1 MVEIKQIWGLLAPVF
16 LGLAA
21 AGGVGYY
28 LYGAGGNAKVA
39 EKQFEA
45 DVHRGAA
52 KAKHELP
59 GRGKQAEKELAVYGK
74 EAGAKLDETVAKS
87 QAELHKAKV
96 EAEAY
101 ARDAKAA
108 TLKEIDQFD
117 KKVEQGASKAKSD
130 ISSWF
135 GGKK

>member
-1 MVEIKQIWGLLAPVF
+1 MSRSRAPVF

-39 EKQFEA
+39 EKQFEGTQTIAHHHHHYFYTVGLITIIPHVLTQSCKTTA

-74 EAGAKLDETVAKS
+74 EAGAKLDETVS
-87 QAELHKAKV
+87 YLLHVLSRFKNFV
-96 EAEAY
+96 P
-101 ARDAKAA
+101 
-108 TLKEIDQFD
+108 L
-117 KKVEQGASKAKSD
+117 
-130 ISSWF
+130 
-135 GGKK
+135 